1 MRTVEAFGLLFCC
14 ICLAA
19 SAQGSDST
27 WKTLSGDAPLVI
39 ARGGFSGIFP
49 DSSNN
54 AYAFVALTSSPDT
67 VLYCDVQLTKDG
79 MGVCLPSLDLENST
93 NINIIYPT
101 RKTKYLVNGVSTTGY
116 FPNDFTLD
124 ELSGTG
130 VFLVQGIFSRTYRFD
145 DYGFQ
150 ILTVQDVATT
160 FKPPGFWLNIQH
172 EAFYAQHNLSMRS
185 FLLSASRTVVVNYI
199 SSPELNFLKGIA
211 SRFNPNITKLVFRFL
226 GQDELEPT
234 TNQTYGSLLK
244 NLTTIKTFASGI
256 LLPKDYIWP
265 VDGRKYLLP
274 HTSVVSDAHS
284 AGLEVYAS
292 GFANDNLFSYNYS
305 YDPLAEYLSF
315 VDNGDF
321 SVDGV
326 LSDFPVTPSAA
337 IGCYTQL
344 DKNASVKANPLVISY
359 NGASGNYPGS
369 TDLAYRNAILD
380 GADVIDCSVQMS
392 KDGVPIC
399 LSSINLIDSTLVAQT
414 EFSTSMKSVPELG
427 GKGIYTFD
435 LEWTDIHSLTPQ
447 ILNPYPEYMLFRNPL
462 SKNAGKLITLA
473 DFLAIANTSSVSGVL
488 INIENA
494 AYLARIGLD
503 VTGAVLKSLST
514 SGFDS
519 LTTKKVMIQSTNSSV
534 LEEFK
539 AKKAYELV
547 YYINELVRDVLNS
560 TITDIKSFAD
570 SVVLTKGSVFL
581 DHSSFLTRATNT
593 VQKFHSFGVPVYV
606 GVFANE
612 FVSQAWDFFSDAH
625 VELNSFVQGGEIDG
639 IITAFPKTA
648 ASYKRNKCL
657 AMKPVPPYM
666 QAVQPGAL
674 LGLIQPT
681 SLPPAEA
688 PYPVLKESDVNEPP
702 LPAVEVAP
710 APAPSNKTLDSPSPS
725 SPNGQPKLQSLSI
738 LSILLSLLA
747 SVLLI

>member
-27 WKTLSGDAPLVI
+27 WKTLSGAAPLVI

-49 DSSNN
+49 DSSTN

-79 MGVCLPSLDLENST
+79 VGVCLPSLKLENST
-93 NINIIYPT
+93 NIDRVYTT
-101 RKTKYLVNGVSTTGY
+101 RKSKYLVNGVSSTGY

-124 ELSGTG
+124 ELLQVS
-130 VFLVQGIFSRTYRFD
+130 LVQGIFSRTYRFD
-145 DYGFQ
+145 DYGFP
-150 ILTVQDVATT
+150 ILTVQDVATN

-226 GQDELEPT
+226 GRDELEPT

-256 LLPKDYIWP
+256 IVPKEYIWP
-265 VDGRKYLLP
+265 VDGSKYLLP

-326 LSDFPVTPSAA
+326 LSDFPITPSAA
-337 IGCYTQL
+337 IGTFFISFINSEL
-344 DKNASVKANPLVISY
+344 AANPLVISY

-369 TDLAYRNAILD
+369 TDLAYTNAISD

-399 LSSINLIDSTLVAQT
+399 LSSINLIESTLVAQT
-414 EFSTSMKSVPELG
+414 EFSTLMKSVPELG
-427 GKGIYTFD
+427 SKGIYTFD
-435 LEWTDIHSLTPQ
+435 LEWTDIQSITPQ
-447 ILNPYPEYMLFRNPL
+447 ILNPYADYTLFRNPL

-473 DFLAIANTSSVSGVL
+473 DFLAVANTSSVSGVL

-547 YYINELVRDVLNS
+547 YYIDELVQDVLNS
-560 TITDIKSFAD
+560 TITDIKSFAH

-606 GVFANE
+606 RLFANE
-612 FVSQAWDFFSDAH
+612 FVSQAWDYFSDAH
-625 VELNSFVQGGEIDG
+625 VELNTFVQGGEIDG
-639 IITAFPKTA
+639 IITGFPKTA
-648 ASYKRNKCL
+648 AIYKRNKCL
-657 AMKPVPPYM
+657 SMKPIPLYM

-681 SLPPAEA
+681 SLPPADA

-710 APAPSNKTLDSPSPS
+710 APAPSNKTLDSPSPT